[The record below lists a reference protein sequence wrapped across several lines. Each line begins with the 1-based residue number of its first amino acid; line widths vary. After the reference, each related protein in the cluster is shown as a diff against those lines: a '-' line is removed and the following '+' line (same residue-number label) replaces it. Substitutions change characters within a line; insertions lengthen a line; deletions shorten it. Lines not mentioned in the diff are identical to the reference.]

1 MITVEQAGFLSNFI
15 NSAPFLW
22 ACPAVPDL
30 AATLVLA
37 MILKFYAIGCK
48 MLTVRIHMEICAP
61 YPPGQHQGISICQ
74 KGFRP
79 LILVSPFIAAQQ
91 PPAFLQ
97 DPTWP
102 RGQFDAA
109 LRSR

>member
-15 NSAPFLW
+15 NSAPFLS

-74 KGFRP
+74 KRLPSSHPGIALHRGPTATRVLARP
-79 LILVSPFIAAQQ
+79 HMAAR
-91 PPAFLQ
+91 
-97 DPTWP
+97 TV
-102 RGQFDAA
+102 
-109 LRSR
+109 